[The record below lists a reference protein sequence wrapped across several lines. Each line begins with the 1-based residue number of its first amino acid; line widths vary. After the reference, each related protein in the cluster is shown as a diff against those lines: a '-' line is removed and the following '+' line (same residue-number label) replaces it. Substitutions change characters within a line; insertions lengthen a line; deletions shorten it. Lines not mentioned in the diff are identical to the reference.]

1 MMNHLTILMRKH
13 DVYSEQKS
21 AELQAV
27 ERKLAS
33 VDKQRKKL
41 EMQAQR
47 NREKADHHDFSRES
61 EIQIQ
66 VTL

>member
-1 MMNHLTILMRKH
+1 MNHLTILMRKH

-61 EIQIQ
+61 GIQIQ